1 MRWRITLLVAATTSL
16 VLLAFLVPLALLV
29 RDVAAT
35 RAVATS
41 TVRAQSLA
49 PVVAGGDRRTVE
61 VAVQQMQSWSDS
73 PLTVLWPDG
82 TTTGAAAPRDPA
94 IELATRGR
102 SLTVDARGGQE
113 ILVAVQGGPGGTAV
127 IRSFVPDQRLRR
139 GVARAWTILALLG
152 VGLLA
157 FALLVADRLARSLV
171 RQITALARL
180 SHRLSRGE
188 LDARVPVAGPPEIRD
203 VGAGLNHLATRIE
216 DLLAGERE
224 AAADLSHRLRTP
236 LTALRLEAE
245 ALRDPHEAERLTN
258 SVDALERTVT
268 QLIKQTR
275 QPARHGGTS
284 CDAAEIVT
292 DRVAFWS
299 VLADEQNREVNLTI
313 PAHPVPSAVGGE
325 DLSACVDALLGN
337 VFAHTSEGTALAVTL
352 EAPDPGVPGS
362 PVRLIV
368 SDDGPGFR
376 DGSLLNRGTSTAA
389 SSGLGLDIA
398 RRIAESSG
406 RALYLGTSASGGA
419 QVLVELGTPP
429 ARP

>member
-1 MRWRITLLVAATTSL
+1 VRRRITLLVAATTSL

-35 RAVATS
+35 RAMAAT

-49 PVVAGGDRRTVE
+49 PVVATGDRKTVD
-61 VAVQQMQSWSDS
+61 VAVQQTRSWSDY

-82 TTTGAAAPRDPA
+82 TTTGAVVQRDSA
-94 IELATRGR
+94 IELAARGR
-102 SLTVDARGGQE
+102 SLTVDTHGGQE

-127 IRSFVPDQRLRR
+127 IRSFVSSRQLRH
-139 GVARAWTILALLG
+139 GVAQAWTILALLG

-157 FALLVADRLARSLV
+157 FGLLVADRLARSLV

-180 SHRLSRGE
+180 SHRLSRGD
-188 LDARVPVAGPPEIRD
+188 LDARVTVAGPSEIRD
-203 VGAGLNHLATRIE
+203 VGAGLNHLAARIG
-216 DLLAGERE
+216 DLLARERE
-224 AAADLSHRLRTP
+224 SAADLSHRLRTP

-245 ALRDPHEAERLTN
+245 ALRDPQEAERLTN

-275 QPARHGGTS
+275 QPARHRSAG
-284 CDAAEIVT
+284 CDAAQIVA

-299 VLADEQNREVNLTI
+299 VLADEQDRKVQLTV
-313 PAHPVPSAVGGE
+313 PVGPVPTAVGGE
-325 DLSACVDALLGN
+325 ELSACIDALLGN
-337 VFAHTSEGTALAVTL
+337 VFAHTPEGTALTVIL
-352 EAPDPGVPGS
+352 EGPDPAVPGA
-362 PVRLIV
+362 PARLIV
-368 SDDGPGFR
+368 SDDGPGFGR
-376 DGSLLNRGTSTAA
+376 GDLLHRGTSTAA

-398 RRIAESSG
+398 RRTAESSG
-406 RALYLGTSASGGA
+406 RTLRLGTSPAGGA

-429 ARP
+429 